1 MSLGYELGK
10 RLFDAAASL
19 AGLAVT
25 GPLMLAAGLLIKLDS
40 PGPVF
45 YQGTRVGRHGRPFNM
60 LKFRTMV
67 QDADKIGASSTAEDD
82 PRITRIGRMLRKYK
96 LDELPQLINVL
107 QGDMSLVG
115 PRPQVQWAV
124 DRYTPEEREV
134 LTVKPGITDYAS
146 LRFSNEAEI
155 LKGSADPDKDYLEKI
170 HPEKMRLALEYVET
184 RSFLVDLRIIWR
196 TLLLFA
202 GRAEK
207 ETFDGGGSGTGRYG

>member
-1 MSLGYELGK
+1 MSVSYEFGK
-10 RLFDAAASL
+10 RLFDAAVSL
-19 AGLAVT
+19 AGLILT
-25 GPLMLAAGLLIKLDS
+25 GPLLLTAGLFIKLDS

-45 YQGTRVGRHGRPFNM
+45 YQGTRIGRHGRPFKM

-67 QDADKIGASSTAEDD
+67 QDADRIGASSTAEDD
-82 PRITRIGRMLRKYK
+82 PRITRIGWILRKYK

-107 QGDMSLVG
+107 KGDMSLVG

-124 DRYTPEEREV
+124 DLYTPEEREV
-134 LTVKPGITDYAS
+134 LKVRPGITDYAS

-170 HPEKMRLALEYVET
+170 HPEKMRLALEYVKT

-196 TLLLFA
+196 TFRLFI
-202 GRAEK
+202 GREP
-207 ETFDGGGSGTGRYG
+207 GR

>member
-10 RLFDAAASL
+10 RLFDAAVSL
-19 AGLAVT
+19 AGLILT
-25 GPLMLAAGLLIKLDS
+25 GPLLLTASLLIKLDS

-45 YQGTRVGRHGRPFNM
+45 YKGTRIGRHGRPFKM

-67 QDADKIGASSTAEDD
+67 QDADRIGASSTAEDD
-82 PRITRIGRMLRKYK
+82 PRITRIGRILRKYK

-124 DRYTPEEREV
+124 DLYTPEEREV
-134 LTVKPGITDYAS
+134 LKVRPGITDYAS

-170 HPEKMRLALEYVET
+170 HPEKMRLALEYVKT

-196 TLLLFA
+196 TFRLFI
-202 GRAEK
+202 GREP
-207 ETFDGGGSGTGRYG
+207 GR